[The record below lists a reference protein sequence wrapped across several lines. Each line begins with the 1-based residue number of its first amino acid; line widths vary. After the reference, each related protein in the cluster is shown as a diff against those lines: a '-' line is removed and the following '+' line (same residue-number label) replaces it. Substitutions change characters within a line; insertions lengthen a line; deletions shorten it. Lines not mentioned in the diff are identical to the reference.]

1 MWTSASPARRDTKRD
16 PYRTLEIVRS
26 PAALRT
32 VRPFRRSRGAGSILG
47 YTLAAVAGALLVA
60 LGVLL
65 GSLVR
70 SPEAPEG
77 PASVRTTT
85 FAAPVPDRPI
95 AAAPDTLNSPA
106 KPAMLAIV
114 EAPPVRAVAAMP
126 RRVEKPGPARMRR
139 PAVAISE
146 GSAPTVRYCARA
158 DETPFRP
165 ASANGSAEG
174 SVRSDAELMHLKI
187 SVPEG
192 ADADAGPAV
201 ARILFEN
208 GGDSSILLDRLEVAS
223 ASSDLRRAAGATL
236 PIRIPA
242 GGLKEIYRYP
252 LTLAPGDTGA
262 RQFVVVDRDGDSWGA
277 TLRPVP
283 CGN

>member
-1 MWTSASPARRDTKRD
+1 MGQSASPARRD

-32 VRPFRRSRGAGSILG
+32 ARTFRHRRGAGSILG

-70 SPEAPEG
+70 SPEARQP
-77 PASVRTTT
+77 PAPVRTITL
-85 FAAPVPDRPI
+85 AAPAVPDRPVAI
-95 AAAPDTLNSPA
+95 APESSPVKPPMPEIAEARPDRTEDA
-106 KPAMLAIV
+106 T
-114 EAPPVRAVAAMP
+114 P
-126 RRVEKPGPARMRR
+126 RRAEKPRPARMRR
-139 PAVAISE
+139 PAVAMS
-146 GSAPTVRYCARA
+146 GDSAPTVRYCARV
-158 DETPFRP
+158 DEMPFRP
-165 ASANGSAEG
+165 AAASGSAEG
-174 SVRSDAELMHLKI
+174 TVRSDAELMRLKI

-192 ADADAGPAV
+192 AGADAGPAV

-223 ASSDLRRAAGATL
+223 ASGSLRRAAGATL
-236 PIRIPA
+236 PVRIPA

-252 LTLAPGDTGA
+252 LTLAAGKTGA

>member
-1 MWTSASPARRDTKRD
+1 MK
-16 PYRTLEIVRS
+16 IV
-26 PAALRT
+26 LT
-32 VRPFRRSRGAGSILG
+32 
-47 YTLAAVAGALLVA
+47 
-60 LGVLL
+60 L
-65 GSLVR
+65 GSLFLAWLLAGQPPAWACALAR
-70 SPEAPEG
+70 GSEAT
-77 PASVRTTT
+77 AL
-85 FAAPVPDRPI
+85 
-95 AAAPDTLNSPA
+95 AAATETAAAADADLMP
-106 KPAMLAIV
+106 AIV
-114 EAPPVRAVAAMP
+114 EAPPVRAEAATP

-139 PAVAISE
+139 PAVAIPE
-146 GSAPTVRYCARA
+146 GSAPTVRYCARV

-192 ADADAGPAV
+192 AGADAGPAV

-223 ASSDLRRAAGATL
+223 ASSDLRLAAGAPL

-262 RQFVVVDRDGDSWGA
+262 RQFVVVDRNGDSWGA

>member
-1 MWTSASPARRDTKRD
+1 MGHSASPARRDPKRD

-32 VRPFRRSRGAGSILG
+32 ARTFRRSRGAGSILG

-70 SPEAPEG
+70 SPEAPQR

-85 FAAPVPDRPI
+85 LAAPPVSDRPI
-95 AAAPDTLNSPA
+95 AIAPDNPPA
-106 KPAMLAIV
+106 KPAMPPIA
-114 EAPPVRAVAAMP
+114 EAPVRAEAAAP
-126 RRVEKPGPARMRR
+126 RRVEKPRPARMRR

-146 GSAPTVRYCARA
+146 GSAPTVRYCARV

-192 ADADAGPAV
+192 AGADAGPAV

-252 LTLAPGDTGA
+252 LTLAPGETGA

-277 TLRPVP
+277 MLHPVP

>member
-1 MWTSASPARRDTKRD
+1 MGTPASPARRDPKRD

-70 SPEAPEG
+70 SPEAPER
-77 PASVRTTT
+77 PASARTTT
-85 FAAPVPDRPI
+85 LAARVPDRPI
-95 AAAPDTLNSPA
+95 AAAPDNSPA
-106 KPAMLAIV
+106 KPAMPAIV
-114 EAPPVRAVAAMP
+114 EAPPVRAEAATP

-146 GSAPTVRYCARA
+146 GSAPTVRYCARV

-192 ADADAGPAV
+192 AGADAGPAV